1 GGLSTKFKKNN
12 GNHNSSNN
20 ATSNDIKT
28 DHNKS
33 APHTLT
39 SDQYQRLV
47 TLLSD
52 TGNASQAHASVASYD
67 KQLCHITDL
76 NLSVLHPNGT
86 VEQVKQIGNYNLG
99 NNLIIKDMLVV
110 LGYYVSLL
118 SIHKLSKDNKV
129 IVSFNDSK
137 CKIQDLTQKFLMG
150 TGSEKGGLYFF
161 DESKRVNN
169 SNIKCCHMILITKD
183 PQYATETEVL
193 EGIQG
198 TALNDDDYDSEGE
211 DIEYFGQLFESS
223 KPIVG
228 QNVRRSS
235 RKASMPFKYK
245 DYVLNKNVKYGL
257 DKVVTYSLLSIEI
270 YVFTTSINKIH
281 EPSTYAEAVKYKANG
296 DIERFKARLVAKRF
310 NQREGIGYEETFS
323 PVVKIVTMICI
334 RSIAV
339 MNKWPLF
346 QLDVN
351 NAFLS
356 GELKEDV
363 YMSTPKGYSDKDD
376 KKVCKLVKCLYRLK
390 QAPRK
395 YNETLTS
402 VPIDNGFV

>member
-1 GGLSTKFKKNN
+1 MKRIHPPLRFPQLVSEPGRRFKKNN

-52 TGNASQAHASVASYD
+52 TGNASQTHASVAFYD
-67 KQLCHITDL
+67 KQFCLFYIPMGPW
-76 NLSVLHPNGT
+76 N
-86 VEQVKQIGNYNLG
+86 
-99 NNLIIKDMLVV
+99 
-110 LGYYVSLL
+110 SLL

-169 SNIKCCHMILITKD
+169 SNINVAICPLD

-281 EPSTYAEAVKYKANG
+281 EPSTYAEAVKDNRWIKAMNQK
-296 DIERFKARLVAKRF
+296 IEALNR
-310 NQREGIGYEETFS
+310 
-323 PVVKIVTMICI
+323 
-334 RSIAV
+334 
-339 MNKWPLF
+339 
-346 QLDVN
+346 
-351 NAFLS
+351 
-356 GELKEDV
+356 
-363 YMSTPKGYSDKDD
+363 
-376 KKVCKLVKCLYRLK
+376 
-390 QAPRK
+390 
-395 YNETLTS
+395 NET
-402 VPIDNGFV
+402 